1 MTPEIKQRIEQ
12 IKNSEIP
19 KGYKHSKVGIIPE
32 DWEVLRLK
40 DKFDRLSR
48 KNSEGNTNVLTI
60 SAQYGLI
67 NQEEFFKK
75 EIASDDKSNY
85 YLLHRGEFAYNKSYS
100 NGYPF
105 GAIKRLSRYDKG
117 VVSPLYICFSAN
129 NNNACP
135 EYYEQYFEA
144 GRLNHEIQA
153 YAQEGARNHGLMNI
167 SVIDF
172 FNSKIIV
179 PPIAEQKRI
188 AKILSAQDKV
198 IECYEKK
205 IEQLKRM
212 KKYYLQNMFP
222 KRGETVPKIRFK
234 GFTEPWEQHK
244 VGNLLI
250 ERNEQAPQSKE
261 YPLMAYV
268 ANEGVVPKGER
279 YDRSALVND
288 TINKFYKRTE
298 LDDFIYSSNN
308 LESGS
313 IGLNKYGKA
322 SISPVYSI
330 FYSSNLSDPNFI
342 GHRLIKNDFI
352 YEMVKYRQGV
362 IYGQWRIHESDFKK
376 ISILV
381 PILAEQKVIGSFF
394 DYLDR
399 QITILQKNYEEEKK
413 KKKALQ
419 QLLLTGVIRTN

>member
-1 MTPEIKQRIEQ
+1 MTPEIKHRIEQ
-12 IKNSEIP
+12 IKNGEIP

-32 DWEVLRLK
+32 DWKVLRLK

-48 KNSEGNTNVLTI
+48 KNAEGNTNVLTI

-129 NNNACP
+129 PNNACP

-153 YAQEGARNHGLMNI
+153 YAQEGARNHGLLNI

-188 AKILSAQDKV
+188 AKILSAQDTV

-234 GFTEPWEQHK
+234 GFTESWEQRK
-244 VGNLLI
+244 IGQISTFINGRAYSKSELLPNGKYKVLRVGNFYTNDSWYYSDLELGEKYYANFGDLLYTWSTTFGPHLWLGDKVI
-250 ERNEQAPQSKE
+250 YHYHIWKVDLSDQLEKHFAIQLLEQDKNNIMSGKNGSTMVHITKEGMEQKEVIIPPDISEQAKI
-261 YPLMAYV
+261 
-268 ANEGVVPKGER
+268 GTFFGR
-279 YDRSALVND
+279 ID
-288 TINKFYKRTE
+288 
-298 LDDFIYSSNN
+298 N
-308 LESGS
+308 L
-313 IGLNKYGKA
+313 
-322 SISPVYSI
+322 
-330 FYSSNLSDPNFI
+330 
-342 GHRLIKNDFI
+342 
-352 YEMVKYRQGV
+352 
-362 IYGQWRIHESDFKK
+362 
-376 ISILV
+376 
-381 PILAEQKVIGSFF
+381 
-394 DYLDR
+394 
-399 QITILQKNYEEEKK
+399 ITLHQRKLEEEKK

-419 QLLLTGVIRTN
+419 QLLLTGIVRTN

>member
-12 IKNSEIP
+12 IKNGEIP
-19 KGYKHSKVGIIPE
+19 KGYTHSKVGIIPE

-48 KNSEGNTNVLTI
+48 KNAEGNTNVLTI

-85 YLLHRGEFAYNKSYS
+85 YLLHHGEFAYNKSYS

-117 VVSPLYICFSAN
+117 VVSPLYISFSAN
-129 NNNACP
+129 SNNACP

-144 GRLNHEIQA
+144 GRLNHEVQA
-153 YAQEGARNHGLMNI
+153 YAQEGARNHGLLNI
-167 SVIDF
+167 SVSDF
-172 FNSKIIV
+172 FNSFILM
-179 PPIAEQKRI
+179 PPIKEQKRI
-188 AKILSAQDKV
+188 ANILSAQDKV

-244 VGNLLI
+244 VGDLLI

-288 TINKFYKRTE
+288 AINKFYKRTE

-381 PILAEQKVIGSFF
+381 PTLAEQKVIGSFF
-394 DYLDR
+394 DYLDQ
-399 QITILQKNYEEEKK
+399 QITFLQKNYEEEKK

-419 QLLLTGVIRTN
+419 QLLLTGIVRTN

>member
-1 MTPEIKQRIEQ
+1 MTSEIKQRIEQ
-12 IKNSEIP
+12 IRNGEVP
-19 KGYKHSKVGIIPE
+19 KGYKHSKFGIIPE

-48 KNSEGNTNVLTI
+48 KNAEGNINVLTI

-129 NNNACP
+129 SNNACP

-144 GRLNHEIQA
+144 GRLTHEIQA
-153 YAQEGARNHGLMNI
+153 YAQEGARNHGLLNI

-244 VGNLLI
+244 VGDLLI
-250 ERNEQAPQSKE
+250 ERNEQAPQSE
-261 YPLMAYV
+261 NYPLMAYV
-268 ANEGVVPKGER
+268 ANEGVTPKGHR

-288 TINKFYKRTE
+288 TVNKLYKRTE
-298 LDDFIYSSNN
+298 FNDFIYSSNN

-381 PILAEQKVIGSFF
+381 PTLAEQKVIGSFF
-394 DYLDR
+394 DYLDQ

-419 QLLLTGVIRTN
+419 QLLLTGIVRTN